1 MEIVPLSDAL
11 GAEIRGI
18 DLREK
23 LDPETRQ
30 AIEDAW
36 HEHIIL
42 LFRDQDLDETSQIA
56 FASEFGDVGT
66 RSRPVAR
73 RAEGADYNDS
83 IMLVSNAKKD
93 GKYIGSLPDGEMWFH
108 HDMCYDQA
116 PHKGTYLFAMELPS
130 TGGNT
135 RYANMYKAY
144 EQLDDATK
152 ERIRGRRALQI
163 YDYATRETVDVSDDI
178 SKYKHYVQPVT
189 VTHPVTGR
197 RALYVNPLMTVRIE
211 DMSEDESRALLD
223 ELFAY
228 TENPDLIYEHEWRH
242 GDLMMWD
249 NWCSTHARTDF
260 PASELRMLRR
270 CTTRG
275 QQLHE

>member
-1 MEIVPLSDAL
+1 MEIIPLTDTI

-18 DLREK
+18 DLSEE
-23 LDPETRQ
+23 LDDATAQ

-36 HEHIIL
+36 QKHIVL
-42 LFRDQDLDETSQIA
+42 LFRDQDLDEDAQIA
-56 FASEFGDVGT
+56 FANKFGEVGS
-66 RSRPVAR
+66 RSRPVER
-73 RAEGADYNDS
+73 RAEGADYNDA
-83 IMLVSNAKKD
+83 IMLVSNVKKD

-108 HDMCYDQA
+108 HDMCYDRA
-116 PHKGTYLFAMELPS
+116 PHKGTFLYAMELPS

-135 RYANMYKAY
+135 CFANMYEAY
-144 EQLDDATK
+144 ERLDDATK
-152 ERIRGRRALQI
+152 ERIRGRTALQI

-189 VTHPVTGR
+189 VTHPVTGK

-211 DMSEDESRALLD
+211 DAPEGESRALLD

-228 TENPDLIYEHEWRH
+228 ADNKDIIYEHEWRH

-260 PASELRMLRR
+260 PPTELRMLRR
-270 CTTRG
+270 CTIKG
-275 QQLHE
+275 QPLSE